1 MFTKVTY
8 AVPKVILVSY
18 NEICR
23 EMAMQEYL
31 TPGGVLLGI
40 FGGGV
45 PHASL
50 NPDPI
55 SDQKMPF
62 STPVFRP
69 GLKNPYPFSDLT
81 LKIYT
86 RFQTLK
92 VITLLTNLPQVVT
105 NKALQLQIFTLHLRY
120 AFKHS
125 I

>member
-69 GLKNPYPFSDLT
+69 VFDRLMFVV
-81 LKIYT
+81 
-86 RFQTLK
+86 FVQTG
-92 VITLLTNLPQVVT
+92 
-105 NKALQLQIFTLHLRY
+105 H
-120 AFKHS
+120 AFFVD
-125 I
+125 